1 MNVSVENL
9 SNLERRVNVS
19 LPITQIESEVD
30 QRLKKLAR
38 TVKLHGF
45 RPGKVPFR
53 LVAQQY
59 GPQVRQE
66 VVGDTVQKS
75 FGDAVRERN
84 LRVAGM
90 PKFEAAGEAPEATDF
105 SYSATFEV
113 YPEFEL
119 GDLAQSTIERP
130 VVEVGAADIDR
141 TFDILRNQRA
151 TFVKVD
157 RPVEA
162 TDEVTV
168 DFAGT
173 IDGIAFEGGAGQ
185 DARFVLGKKRL
196 LPEFEAA
203 LVGMNAGETKTF
215 PVNFPEDY
223 AGREVAGKAA
233 SFVVTVKEVS
243 GPVVPELDADFAR
256 QMGVADGDLAR
267 MRTEVEA
274 NVRREVERRVKAR
287 LKEKVVEALLA
298 ATPIEVPKALVAEET
313 ERLKDMARRDMEARG
328 MSIGNAPLPDDLFA
342 AQAGRRVSLG
352 LIFAEAVKKHALHAK
367 PAQVKAEIQGLAESY
382 ERPEEVVK
390 WYYGSAQRLSEVEA
404 MVVEANVVEWAL
416 GAAQVVDKPTA
427 FDELMGTES
436 AG

>member
-173 IDGIAFEGGAGQ
+173 IDGIAFEGGTGQ

-203 LVGMNAGETKTF
+203 LVGMKAGETKTF

-223 AGREVAGKAA
+223 SGREVAGKVA